1 MTNKNYPFTLSNFTS
16 FSVNLIAFFSL
27 ASTFSFNSSLL
38 LSIMTD
44 IVSGMSESKG
54 WGRDGGT
61 DGGMEGWMEGWTHG
75 MDAWMIVVSVK

>member
-1 MTNKNYPFTLSNFTS
+1 MANKNYPFTLSNFTS

-38 LSIMTD
+38 LSNMTD

-54 WGRDGGT
+54 WGEGWRDGWR
-61 DGGMEGWMEGWTHG
+61 DGRMGWMHG
-75 MDAWMIVVSVK
+75 